1 MGRTVDED
9 LAPWKHVIVESMN
22 ENAILHRTNPRVVLY
37 GCVCLTDRRPASLL
51 RATVAD
57 GPHPPLVDNTI
68 GVKEPCSTS
77 MILCAKLMACP
88 PWSS

>member
-1 MGRTVDED
+1 MASPVHQLCCGYIGLWNED
-9 LAPWKHVIVESMN
+9 LAPRKHMIVESMS

-57 GPHPPLVDNTI
+57 EPHPQTIDNTI
-68 GVKEPCSTS
+68 GVKEPCST
-77 MILCAKLMACP
+77 
-88 PWSS
+88 